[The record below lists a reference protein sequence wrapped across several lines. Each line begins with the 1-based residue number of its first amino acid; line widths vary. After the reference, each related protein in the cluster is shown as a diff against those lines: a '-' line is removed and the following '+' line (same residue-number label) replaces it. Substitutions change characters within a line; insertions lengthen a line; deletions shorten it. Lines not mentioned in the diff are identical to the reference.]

1 MPTRSRT
8 RLRESTRHFSGTT
21 PSPAGE
27 MWLSREQLAAAV
39 GISPARLARLIQ
51 LGLVEPADARPSEFA
66 AAVAARVKRM
76 LRLHDDLGVDLVGA
90 AIITDLLERLDR
102 METELRRLRGGA

>member
-1 MPTRSRT
+1 MSVT
-8 RLRESTRHFSGTT
+8 SGL
-21 PSPAGE
+21 PAGE
-27 MWLSREQLAAAV
+27 MWLSREQLAAAA

-51 LGLVEPADARPSEFA
+51 LGLIEPAEPGPSEFA
-66 AAVAARVKRM
+66 AAVAARLRRM

-102 METELRRLRGGA
+102 METELQRLRGGA